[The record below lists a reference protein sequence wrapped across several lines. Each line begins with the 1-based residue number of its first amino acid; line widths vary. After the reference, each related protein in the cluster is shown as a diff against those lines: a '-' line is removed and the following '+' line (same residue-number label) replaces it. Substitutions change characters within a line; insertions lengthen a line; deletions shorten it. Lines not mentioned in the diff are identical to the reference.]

1 MTTEMVNNIKKEA
14 ILELLLSQKME
25 IVHLITINAVAL
37 RSQPDMGQLNNLQK
51 ALKLNDELQKIIE
64 NETFSS

>member
-14 ILELLLSQKME
+14 ILELLLSQKLE